1 MSKPTRDEIA
11 KEIETLREQVKAVR
25 KYSSFG
31 DDNRAH
37 INAQIRVAD
46 EDMNAEE
53 RGDAFDGQEQSA
65 AQEMRDWLDY
75 GEDGSPS
82 SGWASLC

>member
-1 MSKPTRDEIA
+1 MAKPTQSEIT
-11 KEIETLREQVKAVR
+11 KEIETLREQVKTVR

-31 DDNRAH
+31 DDNRAK

-46 EDMNAEE
+46 EDMSDEE
-53 RGDAFDGQEQSA
+53 IGDAFDGEIQSA
-65 AQEMRDWLDY
+65 AQEMRDWMDY

-82 SGWASLC
+82 EGWAPLC